1 MHPSVNYD
9 YVIHGDHIHWC
20 NVEAR
25 GMTRCEELAMREHS
39 TITAD
44 AAFADV
50 ALSIL
55 IAMGVTIVA
64 GAAWGVRQ
72 QGRFPDR
79 NKADASITSQPMEIG
94 A

>member
-50 ALSIL
+50 ALSMM
-55 IAMGVTIVA
+55 IAM
-64 GAAWGVRQ
+64 
-72 QGRFPDR
+72 
-79 NKADASITSQPMEIG
+79 SITIISGLLWG
-94 A
+94 AKLRRVRMAPSGAKTLFSGSVVEPV

>member
-50 ALSIL
+50 ALSMM
-55 IAMGVTIVA
+55 IAM
-64 GAAWGVRQ
+64 
-72 QGRFPDR
+72 
-79 NKADASITSQPMEIG
+79 SITIISGLLWG
-94 A
+94 AKLRHVRMAPSGAKTLFSGSVVEPV

>member
-39 TITAD
+39 TITTD

-50 ALSIL
+50 ALSMM
-55 IAMGVTIVA
+55 IAM
-64 GAAWGVRQ
+64 
-72 QGRFPDR
+72 
-79 NKADASITSQPMEIG
+79 SITIISGLLWG
-94 A
+94 AKLPRVRIAPSGVKTLFSGSVVEPV

>member
-44 AAFADV
+44 AAVTAITQGPQAID
-50 ALSIL
+50 LPERPSIY
-55 IAMGVTIVA
+55 
-64 GAAWGVRQ
+64 R
-72 QGRFPDR
+72 
-79 NKADASITSQPMEIG
+79 
-94 A
+94 

>member
-50 ALSIL
+50 ALSMM
-55 IAMGVTIVA
+55 IAM
-64 GAAWGVRQ
+64 
-72 QGRFPDR
+72 
-79 NKADASITSQPMEIG
+79 SITTTSGLLWG
-94 A
+94 AKLRRVRMAPSSAKTLCFGSVVEPV